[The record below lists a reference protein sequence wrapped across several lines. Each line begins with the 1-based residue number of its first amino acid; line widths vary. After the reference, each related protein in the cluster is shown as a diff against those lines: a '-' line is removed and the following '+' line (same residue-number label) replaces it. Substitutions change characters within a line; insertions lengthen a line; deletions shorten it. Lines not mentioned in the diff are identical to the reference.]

1 MRLANRWS
9 LDPTTLDSVAAE
21 PGLGHVALVP
31 GGVALGARAQD
42 RLTSWENCPVNSP
55 GNAPAS
61 IAGSLDDRKTFALA
75 VGLEPQGEPVCGHG
89 CMTVLFVLRSRMSAV
104 HLAGSTR

>member
-31 GGVALGARAQD
+31 AAWRAE
-42 RLTSWENCPVNSP
+42 RVRK
-55 GNAPAS
+55 
-61 IAGSLDDRKTFALA
+61 IA
-75 VGLEPQGEPVCGHG
+75 
-89 CMTVLFVLRSRMSAV
+89 
-104 HLAGSTR
+104 